1 MNEKKKNRSGEHKRK
16 KNKKRS
22 VCMRERAG
30 SGGDIKIKVLLL
42 PETQIDNDSIDRLL
56 LQ

>member
-1 MNEKKKNRSGEHKRK
+1 MRKKVRSGEHKRK